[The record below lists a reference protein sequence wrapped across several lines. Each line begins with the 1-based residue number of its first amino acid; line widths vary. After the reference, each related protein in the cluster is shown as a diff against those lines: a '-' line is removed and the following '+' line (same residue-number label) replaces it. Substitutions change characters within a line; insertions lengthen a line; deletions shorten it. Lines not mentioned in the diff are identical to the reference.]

1 MNLYDELAFLRD
13 QLTDLGQNEWAAV
26 LLSAERS
33 ATTSGEAIANL
44 TPILKNLLMAELGD
58 GSDIKAKVQTIL
70 AFVDRAWDESNRWTP
85 EAVRENLLPMQFAT
99 IGYAPELGPNTA
111 RSINAAGGIAAGGSA
126 SDLET
131 LLQILAP

>member
-70 AFVDRAWDESNRWTP
+70 AFVDRAWDESNR
-85 EAVRENLLPMQFAT
+85 
-99 IGYAPELGPNTA
+99 
-111 RSINAAGGIAAGGSA
+111 
-126 SDLET
+126 
-131 LLQILAP
+131 